1 MRVTMSGLFC
11 GWMNGCANLPKLS
24 SMHRSWFLAGTGL
37 YLLLLLAVFPFMIG
51 VPVHLMFDS
60 DAGAY
65 SRGAVNLLLH
75 GFYSFDGQLPFF
87 DREPGMS
94 FFLVPVYAV
103 FGIENPVGVAA
114 AQSVLLFLAAW
125 FFCGQIAR
133 TYGSRVAGICFLL
146 LLTSGSVFHTIF
158 SAYRECLALVLLM
171 TFAVI
176 SLSQAGTHSTHSI
189 HSGQA
194 GSVQVPATEKII
206 LMGLVLGFLIL
217 TSYAFIFLPV
227 ALVIVWVIQKRRWR
241 EILLILFVCYGLVSV
256 WALRN
261 FSYDGRFRV
270 IDDHRTAVM
279 WYVRGEQANRVQGLE
294 PLRCL
299 WAEYVSRD
307 WTGRSDACSYNSVM
321 HRRWPE
327 GFVVTDSDSQDARQ
341 TGQANVRA
349 HLLSYLNF
357 SLTEI
362 LELHLPFVGGGWST
376 AFNVY
381 AAFTGLILAIG
392 FLLGLPALFKPEYLL
407 WLMIIA
413 YNTSVFSLP
422 DATPR

>member
-1 MRVTMSGLFC
+1 MQ
-11 GWMNGCANLPKLS
+11 
-24 SMHRSWFLAGTGL
+24 RSWFLVGAGL
-37 YLLLLLAVFPFMIG
+37 YLLLLLAVFPFVIG

-65 SRGAVNLLLH
+65 SRGAINLLLH
-75 GFYSFDGQLPFF
+75 GFYSFDGQHPFI

-94 FFLVPVYAV
+94 FFLVPVYAL
-103 FGIENPVGVAA
+103 FGIENPTGVAA
-114 AQSVLLFLAAW
+114 AQGVLLFLAAW
-125 FFCGQIAR
+125 FFCQRIAR
-133 TYGSRVAGICFLL
+133 TNGPRIAGICFVL

-158 SAYRECLALVLLM
+158 SAYRECLALILLM
-171 TFAVI
+171 TFVGL
-176 SLSQAGTHSTHSI
+176 SLSSDRSACWK
-189 HSGQA
+189 
-194 GSVQVPATEKII
+194 PI
-206 LMGLVLGFLIL
+206 LMGLVLGLLIL
-217 TSYAFIFLPV
+217 TSYAFIFLPI

-279 WYVRGEQANRVQGLE
+279 WYVRGEQAKRVQGLE

-307 WTGRSDACSYNSVM
+307 WTNRSDACSYNSVM

-327 GFVVTDSDSQDARQ
+327 GFVVTPADSRDARQ
-341 TGQANVRA
+341 TGLANVQA
-349 HLLSYLNF
+349 HVLSYLNF
-357 SLTEI
+357 SLYEI

-376 AFNVY
+376 TFNVY
-381 AAFTGLILAIG
+381 AALTGLILAVG
-392 FLLGLPALFKPEYLL
+392 FLLGLPALFRREHLL
-407 WLMIIA
+407 WLMIII
-413 YNTSVFSLP
+413 YNTAVFSLT
-422 DATPR
+422 DATPRYLLPVIFCYALLASFAYDRLFDWLKKRCT